1 MIQFTNVNKNY
12 DAVPVLEN
20 ICFKLTPGSIVG
32 LVGRNGAGKSTL
44 LQLLCGILEP
54 TAGVVSY
61 NNESIYDNPVAKKDV
76 FFVGDDFFY
85 FNKAS
90 IKDMR
95 MYYQVFF
102 ENFSLDRYYDL
113 LDSFN
118 FKESQLIGSFSKG
131 MKRQVALILG
141 LSCKTP
147 VLLLDEAFDGLD
159 PLMRFKV
166 RQLISDDVSERNSTI
181 VISSHNLDEL
191 NDICDSILTI
201 DGNHL
206 HSHYQNTQY
215 SEIFHKYRIAF
226 DSDFNRDN
234 FADLKPIHIEGTRRI
249 FTLVLKGDGETIEA
263 GLKAMNPLLLEKDSL
278 TLNEIFMYE
287 MEYADENAL

>member
-20 ICFKLTPGSIVG
+20 ICFKLSPGSIVG

-118 FKESQLIGSFSKG
+118 FKENQLIGSFSKG

>member
-118 FKESQLIGSFSKG
+118 FKENQLIGSFSKG

>member
-1 MIQFTNVNKNY
+1 MIKFTNVNKYY
-12 DAVPVLEN
+12 DNQLVLEN
-20 ICFKLTPGSIVG
+20 MCFHLEPGTVVG

-44 LQLLCGILEP
+44 LQLMCGILEP

-61 NNESIYDNPVAKKDV
+61 KDESVYDNPIAKKEI

-85 FNKAS
+85 FNKAT

-95 MYYQVFF
+95 SFYQVFF
-102 ENFSLDRYYDL
+102 ENFSLERYEDL
-113 LDSFN
+113 LKAFN
-118 FKESQLIGSFSKG
+118 FKENQLIGSFSKG

-147 VLLLDEAFDGLD
+147 LLLLDEAFDGLD

-206 HSHYQNTQY
+206 HSHYQNTEY

-226 DSDFNRDN
+226 GQDFDKSG
-234 FADLKPIHIEGTRRI
+234 FDQLKPLHVEGNRQI
-249 FTLVLKGDGETIEA
+249 FTLVLKGDGDTIESS
-263 GLKAMNPLLLEKDSL
+263 LKSLNPLLLERDVLS
-278 TLNEIFMYE
+278 LNEIFMYE